1 MCARM
6 SDDYASRIL
15 GSATQ
20 GERQTDWR
28 QGSSSRFIA
37 GTLAARKPS
46 VIRPSL
52 LRSFASSAASA
63 SSVDVSAA
71 LVNSKLR

>member
-1 MCARM
+1 MREDERRLCSSHPRIRDSGRETGCA
-6 SDDYASRIL
+6 S
-15 GSATQ
+15 
-20 GERQTDWR
+20 ERR
-28 QGSSSRFIA
+28 EEEA
-37 GTLAARKPS
+37 GTLAARKSS